1 MKQLLI
7 VKSGTKLNK
16 KADGSTNISNPA
28 DLPVGGIAINKLYGD
43 GALLS
48 SAAAGNF
55 TIALGRPNGQ
65 RAFVIPEVDFNSLT
79 VTKATFSA
87 GVAMVAQVTVNQ
99 STEDVGFV
107 IVKKDVVP
115 HQRNSWSFLVPGT
128 DVAATDAATLE
139 TNAKNRINVM
149 GLPFTVSR
157 SANSAIITITCTE
170 VGAMYTIVGIG
181 DVTVNTST
189 GSAHPAEPAIG
200 DKKYIQNLASQCAA
214 GKGFEHTA
222 PEGREFI
229 PGYPEEVEDKDYWV
243 YTLRFAVH
251 RDSAKTRDEV
261 VSQLV
266 HIAIPNKHTAGTGGA
281 ADTDEPEISLDTI
294 FGSKLVRS

>member
-16 KADGSTNISNPA
+16 KADGSTNISTPA

-43 GALLS
+43 GALLT

-65 RAFVIPEVDFNSLT
+65 KAFVIPEVDFNSLT
-79 VTKATFSA
+79 VTKASFSA

-99 STEDVGFV
+99 STKDVGFA

-115 HQRNSWSFLVPGT
+115 HQRNMLSFSVPGT
-128 DVAATDAATLE
+128 NVAATDATTLKDQAE
-139 TNAKNRINVM
+139 NRINVM
-149 GLPFTVSR
+149 GLPFTISR
-157 SANSAIITITCTE
+157 SSATLTITCTE

-222 PEGREFI
+222 PEGHEFI

>member
-1 MKQLLI
+1 MKQILI

-16 KADGSTNISNPA
+16 KADGTTNISTPA

-48 SAAAGNF
+48 GAAAGNF
-55 TIALGRPNGQ
+55 TIALGRPNEQ
-65 RAFVIPEVDFNSLT
+65 RPFIIPEVDFNSLT
-79 VTKATFSA
+79 VTKASFSA
-87 GVAMVAQVTVNQ
+87 GVAMVAEVTLN
-99 STEDVGFV
+99 STTKDVGFA

-115 HQRNSWSFLVPGT
+115 HERNMLSFTVPGT
-128 DVAATDAATLE
+128 GTAATDATSLK
-139 TNAKNRINVM
+139 NAAEARINAM
-149 GLPFTVSR
+149 ELPFTVAVASNKVTV
-157 SANSAIITITCTE
+157 SCTE
-170 VGAMYTIVGIG
+170 VGALYTVVGIG
-181 DVTVNTST
+181 SVTVNTST
-189 GSAHPAEPAIG
+189 GSAHPAKPAIG

-229 PGYPEEVEDKDYWV
+229 PGYPEEVEDKNYWV

-251 RDSAKTRDEV
+251 RESAKTRDEV

-266 HIAIPNKHTAGTGGA
+266 HIAIPNKHT
-281 ADTDEPEISLDTI
+281 DPSTDEPEISLDTI